1 MKQRQLV
8 EFSSA
13 INSSAMRLIIVFLL
27 LAVAAVCYGQNV
39 GIGTNTP
46 QARLH
51 LKGNGFPESFMYLQ
65 ANTGQDAGFRIY
77 EGETVKW
84 HIFNQTSL
92 GGFHI
97 YNNAIQTAL
106 FLNQSNAYVGIGTTN
121 PQTRLDVNG
130 QLKMAGGSPG
140 TGKVLTSDATGIAS
154 WMEATIHADAANFTG
169 DGTTVSPLKLSSM
182 GATAGQALKWNGTV
196 WDNATDDSG
205 PWTDDTYGVSYY
217 GAKNVGVGINK
228 PTQKLTIAEGDNAG
242 YLNIQNSSSGYTAI
256 DGMLLGMNALDGWLT
271 TYENG
276 KLLLGTNGSA
286 KMIIAANGDVGIGT
300 STPLYQLDVAGPVN
314 LNKALTGP
322 ALRCNGTE
330 AIWYDGT
337 YFSWG
342 YGGTYN
348 YFGDEVTI
356 GTSAAPGYTL
366 VVNGTAAKTGG
377 GSWTVLSDTRS
388 KNLLGNYD
396 RGLNEIIQ
404 LQPVRFTYRP
414 DNLRHLDAEEEQ
426 IGFVAQ
432 DVQKVF
438 PEAVRQA
445 SDGYLDFNIHAIN
458 VALVN
463 AVKDL
468 KAENERLKL
477 MYEQQEAR
485 FKKLEQRLN
494 TRLPQ

>member
-242 YLNIQNSSSGYTAI
+242 YLNIQNSSTGYNAT
-256 DGMLLGMNALDGWLT
+256 DGMLLGMNVLDGWLT

-356 GTSAAPGYTL
+356 GTSAVPGYTL
-366 VVNGTAAKTGG
+366 VVNGSAAKLSSST
-377 GSWTVLSDTRS
+377 WALLSDARL
-388 KNLLGNYD
+388 KNMHGNYNK
-396 RGLNEIIQ
+396 GLKELTA
-404 LQPVRFTYRP
+404 LQPVLFNYKPGNALELPSTS
-414 DNLRHLDAEEEQ
+414 EQ
-426 IGFVAQ
+426 VGLVAQ
-432 DVQKVF
+432 DVQKQF
-438 PEAVRQA
+438 PEAVHTLKN
-445 SDGYLDFNIHAIN
+445 GYLDLDMHSLNIAVIN
-458 VALVN
+458 ALKELKTEN
-463 AVKDL
+463 DAL
-468 KAENERLKL
+468 KARVE
-477 MYEQQEAR
+477 
-485 FKKLEQRLN
+485 KLEQLLSTKVR
-494 TRLPQ
+494 Q